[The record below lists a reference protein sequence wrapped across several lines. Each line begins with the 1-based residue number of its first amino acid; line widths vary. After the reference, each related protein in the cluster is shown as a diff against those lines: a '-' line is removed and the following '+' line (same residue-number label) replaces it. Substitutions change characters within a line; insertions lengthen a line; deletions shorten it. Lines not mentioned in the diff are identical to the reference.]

1 MKIKNIKKLYLLIFL
16 SSISFSEVDLQT
28 GVYDAAEEMMAFDN
42 KMNQLI
48 KEHNQVM
55 FDDDEEELEEIKVE
69 DFEER
74 EKSYIL
80 EKTISESHNKKV
92 EVKVLNGLLSVIIKS
107 IESDKLIVDGITSHE
122 TTMSGSTM
130 SLFIPVDAD
139 ENQMKY
145 SYRDGILK
153 IVLPKK

>member
-55 FDDDEEELEEIKVE
+55 FDDEDLELEEIKVE

>member
-55 FDDDEEELEEIKVE
+55 FDDDLELEEIKVE

>member
-55 FDDDEEELEEIKVE
+55 FDDEDLELEEIKVE
-69 DFEER
+69 DFEEQK
-74 EKSYIL
+74 ESYVL

-107 IESDKLIVDGITSHE
+107 IESDKLVVDGITSHE